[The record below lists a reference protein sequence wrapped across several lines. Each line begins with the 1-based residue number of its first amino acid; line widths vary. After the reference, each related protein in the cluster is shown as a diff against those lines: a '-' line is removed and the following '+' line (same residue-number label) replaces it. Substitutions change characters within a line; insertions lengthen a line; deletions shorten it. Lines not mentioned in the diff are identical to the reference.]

1 MPPKGADNQTH
12 RQLEASKLRF
22 RVLAESASDV
32 VSYRTDDGRE
42 EWVSAS
48 VEQQVGW
55 TPDEFMARAF
65 EEFVPEQHQPTFATM
80 RATVRDQ
87 GREARGEVELL
98 TKQGTLRWI
107 SLLAKPVLGDDGTVV
122 GRTLSWRDIQDEVVA
137 RQALAESEERFRLIA
152 ETASDIVYAVGA
164 DRRVTWISPSITQ
177 ALGWRPDELVGTI
190 MSDLVHP
197 DDLAW
202 SAERRDRLY
211 AGDPDAEAAGS
222 FILRMRTAAGDY
234 AWVKTTLT
242 THRDAAGNPTA
253 FTGGMAR
260 VDELVEARAH
270 AAEQAELFHTMSDSL
285 LDPHVLVRAER
296 DASGAIVDFV
306 HLVANSKASSDYDR
320 TQEEMQGILLSV
332 LEPGEAETGISEMFV
347 RASEAGEPT
356 SLTAF
361 HYVNRLTGEDA
372 YFDVHL
378 RPLSGDRLS
387 IVWRDVTEEHRTV
400 QRLIESEQRYRLL
413 AEHSSDVVQLSRD
426 GLLVWVSP
434 SLTKILGWRPEE
446 WLQRGF
452 GEFVHPDDLEAMH
465 ACQAEVTAG
474 GTKVLDLRVR
484 HPDGSYHWVQVSA
497 GPFYDES
504 GERDGVVASLRVVDE
519 QVAAQEALEFKATY
533 DDLTGVLKRE
543 SALRRLSEL
552 DRGERVGDSAVALL
566 FIDLDEFKVVNDT
579 WGHVAGDA
587 LLRAVAQRIES
598 VVRADDVVARLGGDE
613 FLVVLDGIDGPT
625 AATTIADKVRS
636 VCSQPVTTPT
646 GTVATTLSVGVV
658 LRQAGESSDALIA
671 RADRAMYAAKR
682 GGRNQTVVAT
692 HDPTV

>member
-1 MPPKGADNQTH
+1 MPPEGADDKTH
-12 RQLEASKLRF
+12 RQLEASELRL

-55 TPDEFMARAF
+55 TPDEFIAREF
-65 EEFVPEQHQPTFATM
+65 EEFVPERYQPTLAAM
-80 RATVRDQ
+80 RATVRDER
-87 GREARGEVELL
+87 REARGEVEIL
-98 TKQGTLRWI
+98 TKDGSLRWI
-107 SLLAKPVLGDDGTVV
+107 SLLAKPVLGDDGAVV
-122 GRTLSWRDIQDEVVA
+122 GRTLSWRDVQDEVMA

-164 DRRVTWISPSITQ
+164 DRRVTWMSPSVTQ
-177 ALGWRPDELVGTI
+177 ALGWRPDQLVGTI

-211 AGDPDAEAAGS
+211 AGDPEAEAAGS

-242 THRDAAGNPTA
+242 THRDAVGNA
-253 FTGGMAR
+253 VSFTGGMTR

-285 LDPHVLVRAER
+285 LDPHVLVRALR
-296 DASGAIVDFV
+296 DESGTIVDFV
-306 HLVANSKASSDYDR
+306 HLVANSKASTDYDR
-320 TQEEMQGILLSV
+320 TQEEMQGLLLSV
-332 LEPGEAETGISEMFV
+332 LEPGEAETGITEMFIHA
-347 RASEAGEPT
+347 RESGEAI

-361 HYVNRLTGEDA
+361 HYVNRVTGEEA
-372 YFDVHL
+372 FYDVHL
-378 RPLSGDRLS
+378 TPLSGDRLS
-387 IVWRDVTEEHRTV
+387 IVWRDVTEQHRVTE
-400 QRLIESEQRYRLL
+400 RLVESEQRYRLL
-413 AEHSSDVVQLSRD
+413 AEHSSDVVQLSRN

-446 WLQRGF
+446 WLHRGF
-452 GEFVHPDDLEAMH
+452 DEFVHPDDLQAMH
-465 ACQAEVTAG
+465 ACQAEVIAG
-474 GTKVLDLRVR
+474 HTKVFDLRVR
-484 HPDGSYHWVQVSA
+484 HPDGNYHWVQASA
-497 GPFYDES
+497 GPFYDAD
-504 GERDGVVASLRVVDE
+504 GGRDGVVSSLRIVDE

-543 SALRRLSEL
+543 AAIRRLSEL
-552 DRGERVGDSAVALL
+552 DGGERAGDRAVALL

-598 VVRADDVVARLGGDE
+598 VVRANDVVARLGGDE
-613 FLVVLDGIDGPT
+613 FLVVLDGIEGQP
-625 AATTIADKVRS
+625 AAAAIADKVRA
-636 VCSQPVTTPT
+636 VCSQPVATPT

-658 LRQAGESSDALIA
+658 LREAGETSDALIA

-682 GGRNQTVVAT
+682 AGRDQTVVA
-692 HDPTV
+692 PLA